1 MDMILVLLSMSWTEQ
16 DQYEKEFIYRHSRS
30 IFQLIDSD
38 DSGQISRQE
47 FANMGILFNFDRKSV
62 LSIFNEFD
70 ISGDKQLDFKEFRVG
85 SEAQF
90 PYRSTN

>member
-1 MDMILVLLSMSWTEQ
+1 MIWYYYHLPWILQ

-70 ISGDKQLDFKEFRVG
+70 ISGDKQLDFKEFRV
-85 SEAQF
+85 SSLTDF
-90 PYRSTN
+90 RKNVL